1 MVRTSKSFANHDNFV
16 MHNGIE
22 YIKGN
27 MSYDQIKPPVS
38 MSEGLKS
45 RNT

>member
-1 MVRTSKSFANHDNFV
+1 MIRTCKFFTNHDNLV
-16 MHNGIE
+16 VHNGIE
-22 YIKGN
+22 HIKGN

-38 MSEGLKS
+38 MSEGSKS